1 MGNNQEICAN
11 EILAKKAL
19 SIILVNTSDRKFDDN
34 SNSIM
39 NTPFITPELVEEVTE
54 ELKNEKLVNKILPSR
69 GKLRIER
76 NLPFLLI
83 YRYKAKP
90 VRQTV
95 KLVMGESS
103 YFVASGKEDDLEGI
117 NQLLKSITQILSESF
132 GSVMLFEIWE
142 GPPSNNH
149 FKIKAPNDLAAATVE
164 TLTKELDKLS
174 EDFPGLGVQV
184 DYTNQRHPEDMKPLM
199 TIEECQEVG
208 CFLIGMEIPPF
219 YRNVE
224 HDEFYYLYFR
234 TLKKRL
240 SSIFRKAI
248 FEFIR
253 IQTSSDIQSY
263 HALGSRNLEQAV
275 WEVDAQLAEIED
287 TYRFLLLI
295 SPTNTMSARDE
306 FAKNN
311 FKINPSFL
319 YRILPI
325 DPDLLKEQ
333 LYKINIRSI
342 QDPTMAF
349 LYRDKRE
356 EIDKQLT
363 MLSERGTKNFMYSS
377 IRLYDSVDPELLQQA
392 KEILKR
398 FPSSKSKT
406 LEWADCHELA
416 QKAKDEINW
425 YRQFN
430 PEFNATV
437 SIKHDVIGI
446 MVSKGQ
452 VLIGESFKVPKD
464 RVEALVH
471 HEVGTHVLTYYN
483 GKAQPLKQLYSGFAD
498 YDELQEGLAVLSEYL
513 TGGLTRGR
521 LRLLAARVIAGH
533 SLTEGADFCGTFHE
547 LCDDYGFDLGTAFDV
562 TARIHQGGGCTKDI
576 IYLRGLIKLLDF
588 LKNGGEL
595 EPLFVGKIAQKHIPF
610 MEELHLR
617 HILKP
622 IPIYPRYLQSEDA
635 LRRLERV
642 KKGMSVYDLI
652 PSEEEISHH

>member
-1 MGNNQEICAN
+1 M
-11 EILAKKAL
+11 
-19 SIILVNTSDRKFDDN
+19 
-34 SNSIM
+34 M
-39 NTPFITPELVEEVTE
+39 NPPFITTELVQEVIN
-54 ELKNEKLVNKILPSR
+54 ELKDEKLVNKVLQDR

-83 YRYKAKP
+83 YRYKAIP
-90 VRQTV
+90 VHQTV

-103 YFVASGKEDDLEGI
+103 YFLASGKEDDLEGI
-117 NQLLKSITQILSESF
+117 SKLLQSISKILSKSF

-142 GPPSNNH
+142 GKPNNNQ
-149 FKIKAPNDLAAATVE
+149 FKIKAPKDIAPATVE
-164 TLTKELDKLS
+164 TLVKELNKLC

-184 DYTNQRHPEDMKPLM
+184 DHTNVRHPEDMNPLL

-208 CFLIGMEIPPF
+208 CFLMGMEIPPF

-240 SSIFRKAI
+240 SSIFRKTI
-248 FEFIR
+248 YQFIR
-253 IQTSSDIQSY
+253 VQTSSDIQSY
-263 HALGSRNLEQAV
+263 HALGSRTLELAV
-275 WEVDAQLAEIED
+275 WEVDSQLAEIEE

-306 FAKNN
+306 FAKNV
-311 FKINPSFL
+311 FKKNPKFL

-325 DPDLLKEQ
+325 DPDQLKEK
-333 LYKINIRSI
+333 LYQINIKSI

-356 EIDKQLT
+356 ELEKQLT

-377 IRLYDSVDPELLQQA
+377 IRLYDSVDPELLKQA
-392 KEILKR
+392 KEILRR
-398 FPSSKSKT
+398 FPSKKSKT
-406 LEWADCHELA
+406 MLWADCHDLA
-416 QKAKDEINW
+416 QKAREEINW
-425 YRQFN
+425 YKQFN
-430 PEFNATV
+430 QDFNATV

-452 VLIGESFKVPKD
+452 VLIGESFKVPRD
-464 RVEALVH
+464 RVEALIH

-483 GKAQPLKQLYSGFAD
+483 GKAQPLKQLYTGFAD

-547 LCDDYGFDLGTAFDV
+547 LCNDYGFDLGTAFDV

-588 LKNGGEL
+588 LKHGGEL

-622 IPIYPRYLQSEDA
+622 IPLYPRYLKCEYAIQ
-635 LRRLERV
+635 RLDKV
-642 KKGMSVYDLI
+642 KKGLSVYDLV
-652 PSEEEISHH
+652 PVGDG

>member
-1 MGNNQEICAN
+1 M
-11 EILAKKAL
+11 
-19 SIILVNTSDRKFDDN
+19 
-34 SNSIM
+34 M
-39 NTPFITPELVEEVTE
+39 NPPFIPSGLIKEVEKK
-54 ELKNEKLVNKILPSR
+54 LKNEKLVNKSLPSR

-76 NLPFLLI
+76 NLPFLLV
-83 YRYKAKP
+83 YRYKAIP

-95 KLVMGESS
+95 RLVMGESS
-103 YFVASGKEDDLEGI
+103 YFLASGSEEDLEGI
-117 NQLLKSITQILSESF
+117 TQLLLSISKILSKSF
-132 GSVMLFEIWE
+132 GSVMVFEIWE
-142 GPPSNNH
+142 GTASNNH
-149 FKIKAPNDLAAATVE
+149 FKIKAPNDIAPATVD
-164 TLTKELDKLS
+164 TLARELEKLCA
-174 EDFPGLGVQV
+174 DFPGLGVRV
-184 DYTNQRHPEDMKPLM
+184 DYTNNRHPEGMKPLM

-208 CFLIGMEIPPF
+208 CFLLGLEIPPF

-240 SSIFRKAI
+240 SSIFRKTI

-253 IQTSSDIQSY
+253 VQTSSDIKSY
-263 HALGSRNLEQAV
+263 HALGSRTLEQEV
-275 WEVDAQLAEIED
+275 LEVDSQLAEIED

-295 SPTNTMSARDE
+295 SPINTMSARDE
-306 FAKNN
+306 FAK
-311 FKINPSFL
+311 KGLKTNPKFL

-325 DPDLLKEQ
+325 DPELLKEQ
-333 LYKINIRSI
+333 LYKINIRVI

-356 EIDKQLT
+356 ELEKQLT

-377 IRLYDSVDPELLQQA
+377 IRLYDSVDPELLMHA

-398 FPSSKSKT
+398 FPSRKSKT
-406 LEWADCHELA
+406 IEWADCHELA
-416 QKAKDEINW
+416 QKAQEEISW

-430 PEFNATV
+430 PDFNATV

-446 MVSKGQ
+446 MVSQGQ
-452 VLIGESFKVPKD
+452 VLIGESFKVPKN

-483 GKAQPLKQLYSGFAD
+483 GKAQPLKQLYTGFAD

-547 LCDDYGFDLGTAFDV
+547 LCDDYGFDLSTSFDV

-576 IYLRGLIKLLDF
+576 IYLRGLIKLLDY
-588 LKNGGEL
+588 LKDGGKL

-617 HILKP
+617 QILKP
-622 IPIYPRYLQSEDA
+622 IPLYPRYLKSQEA
-635 LRRLERV
+635 IRRLEDL
-642 KKGMSVYDLI
+642 KKGMSVFDLI
-652 PSEEEISHH
+652 PSEKEISRNQ